1 MITGMDQF
9 VSERQSQ
16 ILAELRVKGRV
27 SAQDLASAFDVS
39 EDTVRRDLREMA
51 ARGECE
57 RVYGGALLPSVK
69 TVPLRTRMA
78 EEPDRKALLGQMVAE
93 LLIEGSVVFFDAGS
107 TNLAVARSLPDG
119 FRLTAV
125 TNTPVIAAELAGRAG
140 IDLVMIG
147 GRVDPAVG
155 AAIDATAIRQLETIR
170 PDLCILGACGLTL
183 EDGLAADVFEDAAF
197 KRLAGAASKRSLAA
211 VTSDKLG
218 HRAAFHVHDLQA
230 SLTLVLEADAE
241 RAMVGTMAAR
251 GVDVQQLAAAKKTNE
266 KRSSRGN
273 TP

>member
-1 MITGMDQF
+1 MITGMDHF
-9 VSERQSQ
+9 VSERQAQ

-27 SAQDLASAFDVS
+27 AAQDLALAFDVS

-51 ARGECE
+51 ARGDCDS
-57 RVYGGALLPSVK
+57 VYGGALLPGGK
-69 TVPLRTRMA
+69 TVPLRTRMT
-78 EEPDRKALLGQMVAE
+78 EEPDRKAMLGQMVVK

-107 TNLAVARSLPDG
+107 TNLAIARSLPEG

-125 TNTPVIAAELAGRAG
+125 TNTPAIAAELAGRAG

-183 EDGLAADVFEDAAF
+183 EEGLAADVFEDAAF
-197 KRLAGAASKRSLAA
+197 KRLACAASKGSLAA

-230 SLTLVLEADAE
+230 FLTLVLETDAE
-241 RAMVGTMAAR
+241 RAMVEAIAAQ
-251 GVDVQQLAAAKKTNE
+251 GVDVHQLAATTTTNE
-266 KRSSRGN
+266 KRTSRGN